1 MKIYNI
7 EKGELH
13 TDLDTPYDKESN
25 KIDVYCSVNWSGEN
39 EQDYE
44 IKEQIINE
52 YSYEDDLIIMSA
64 WCDISGYNYW
74 VIQQEESNYVSI
86 DVMLKKQPQEY
97 TQKEMESI
105 SNSIFTVNLYFEEEL
120 I

>member
-1 MKIYNI
+1 MKIYSI

-13 TDLDTPYDKESN
+13 TDLDTPYDEESN

-39 EQDYE
+39 EEDYE
-44 IKEQIINE
+44 RKEDIINTWC
-52 YSYEDDLIIMSA
+52 YEDDLIIMSA

-86 DVMLKKQPQEY
+86 DVMLKKLPSEY
-97 TQKEMESI
+97 TQTEIEKI
-105 SNSIFTVNLYFEEEL
+105 SNSIFTANLYFEESL
-120 I
+120 